1 MHPSPIYS
9 SSHKNIPCG
18 ITNKPL
24 NSSIGGPRGPL
35 INSTQRPPYPT
46 VNSEEGGEWFHRLSA
61 SACQLAL
68 NPGLAD
74 KTSPTDCYGV
84 APLLMELPCNPVL
97 PRRRVVLLLTD
108 GVRTVDLAMTG
119 SDDSATLLVGWM
131 RKENKKADRTDPV

>member
-1 MHPSPIYS
+1 M
-9 SSHKNIPCG
+9 
-18 ITNKPL
+18 
-24 NSSIGGPRGPL
+24 

-46 VNSEEGGEWFHRLSA
+46 VNSEEEGEWFHRLSA

-84 APLLMELPCNPVL
+84 APLLMELPRNPML

-119 SDDSATLLVGWM
+119 SDGLATLPVGWM
-131 RKENKKADRTDPV
+131 RKRKQKS